1 MRWHHLHYFF
11 PERHKSQFHKLKML
25 ITKWNANNCDV
36 KKHSES
42 QVCKCN
48 WQAAH
53 KKPDN
58 VHQCRNTPRRSI
70 VLNNFFPERK
80 QGQFGEFQSL
90 QPERNTNDCYHQCK
104 ACQYIFEGDKKSA
117 KYYPN
122 YIAECGHN
130 CSPLNLPKADRS
142 SKGDFLS
149 IYQVLYKWNSSRIL
163 KHPLADVS
171 ENKRISINYSMFSF
185 VLRK

>member
-36 KKHSES
+36 KKQSES

-80 QGQFGEFQSL
+80 QGQFGEFQCL

-104 ACQYIFEGDKKSA
+104 ACQYIFDGDKNASENNPD
-117 KYYPN
+117 YV
-122 YIAECGHN
+122 AECCHN
-130 CSPLNLPKADRS
+130 KQPSLS
-142 SKGDFLS
+142 HLS
-149 IYQVLYKWNSSRIL
+149 IPFNQ
-163 KHPLADVS
+163 PLVRAKFLQSHRTPGV
-171 ENKRISINYSMFSF
+171 
-185 VLRK
+185 